1 MAGLFSRNAWNEID
15 LKIDLEILNI
25 NSQKMAVTD
34 DIMVQWKPG
43 KSISG
48 SKKYSFIPDKFDQF
62 AQPSKQ
68 IQVNERFSRI
78 STFAYAKNKGDW
90 RPQICDFKL
99 IACKSNKLESD
110 MKSKAES
117 KVIAERKFDI
127 AVCIGAMQ
135 DP

>member
-48 SKKYSFIPDKFDQF
+48 SKKYSFIPDKFD
-62 AQPSKQ
+62 
-68 IQVNERFSRI
+68 
-78 STFAYAKNKGDW
+78 
-90 RPQICDFKL
+90 
-99 IACKSNKLESD
+99 
-110 MKSKAES
+110 
-117 KVIAERKFDI
+117 
-127 AVCIGAMQ
+127 
-135 DP
+135 